1 MDPNGPRSDPDTIC
15 LNGLTLTAVVGV
27 LPEERERAQPLRV
40 DLSLE
45 VDLTAA
51 GVSDSLGDTVD
62 YSAVC
67 DLVADVAAESRPLL
81 LEKLAADLATAIL
94 AFDQRISAV
103 RISLDKLRPP
113 VAHQVAT
120 TGVCITRRAR

>member
-1 MDPNGPRSDPDTIC
+1 MDDGSPVSRADTIE
-15 LNGLTLTAVVGV
+15 LAGLVLTAVVGV

-51 GVSDSLGDTVD
+51 GISDDLNDTVD

-67 DLVADVAAESRPLL
+67 DRVAEVGATSRPEL
-81 LEKLAADLATAIL
+81 LEKLAADMAAAVLEC
-94 AFDQRISAV
+94 DPRVSAV
-103 RISLDKLRPP
+103 RIGVAKLRPP
-113 VAHQVAT
+113 VPHQLDSS
-120 TGVCITRRAR
+120 GVCITRRSR